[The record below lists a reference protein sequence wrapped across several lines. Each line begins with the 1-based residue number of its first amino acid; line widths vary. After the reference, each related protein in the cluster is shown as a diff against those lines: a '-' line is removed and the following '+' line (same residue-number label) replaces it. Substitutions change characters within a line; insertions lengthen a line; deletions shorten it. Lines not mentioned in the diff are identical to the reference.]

1 MSFIK
6 ISAVILILTVFFIFM
21 YTCPSGAEDADAKLT
36 LPMKFQQGILF
47 KCLPHAKGIVSRASE
62 ALKIGVLYDE
72 EHLESK
78 KEFDQVFADEF
89 HTKKIGDLPVKLIF
103 IDKSN
108 YDFSETD
115 SINDYLPRLEEFPK
129 TDILFILC
137 TLTGKEIEL
146 LLQFT
151 TARKTMSVSGIKL
164 LVDAGVSLGILLNPE
179 TKKPQMIIYLKT
191 AEAEECNFNPLLF
204 RLAKVIK

>member
-1 MSFIK
+1 M
-6 ISAVILILTVFFIFM
+6 
-21 YTCPSGAEDADAKLT
+21 
-36 LPMKFQQGILF
+36 F

-62 ALKIGVLYDE
+62 ALKIGVLCDE

-78 KEFDQVFADEF
+78 KEFDQVFADGF
-89 HTKKIGDLPVKLIF
+89 KDKKVGDLPVKLVF

-108 YDFSETD
+108 YDLSETD

-137 TLTGKEIEL
+137 TLTGKEIER

-151 TARKTMSVSGIKL
+151 AVRKTMSAAGIKS

-179 TKKPQMIIYLKT
+179 NDKPQMIIHLKT